1 MTGYLYGIEQAKG
14 RGQAFSPPRP
24 VNRSGMSLLE
34 VLVACGILVVG
45 LASVAAMLP
54 AAASRLS
61 QASAQDRSVAA
72 AQAALVEIEAR
83 QLLSRDLFAS
93 GSAALVFGLGT
104 PQATDLPNV
113 GTALSRPA
121 GVGFAQRMDN
131 DPASD
136 GRMYYVEDEV
146 QYDPAA
152 GSVPTNSFASG
163 IRQFRRGVC
172 WGAVVL
178 PEPWGTGTA
187 SLNAARVSVA
197 VFQKPGAPQRFTL
210 TPVFTGTIA
219 SAMFEAMP
227 GTGMDDTKMSDAT
240 RKEFLKPCAYVL
252 AIPPSNSVAP
262 RWLAIVSSWPVWTPG
277 VDPQKSLPTA
287 FRFTFR
293 DEVPLNLLD
302 GSNNLT
308 VIGFPNLL
316 GVTEQVMPVY

>member
-1 MTGYLYGIEQAKG
+1 MTGYLYGIEPARK
-14 RGQAFSPPRP
+14 RGQALPPPRP
-24 VNRSGMSLLE
+24 VHRSGMSLLE

-104 PQATDLPNV
+104 PQAADLPNV
-113 GTALSRPA
+113 GTALSRPV
-121 GVGFAQRMDN
+121 GVGFAHRMDN

-146 QYDPAA
+146 QYDLAA
-152 GSVPTNSFASG
+152 GSAPTNSFASG

-187 SLNAARVSVA
+187 SLNAARVGIA
-197 VFQKPGAPQRFTL
+197 VFQKPGAPERFAL
-210 TPVFTGTIA
+210 TTVFSGSTP
-219 SAMFEAMP
+219 SAMFEAP
-227 GTGMDDTKMSDAT
+227 GGSMDDAT
-240 RKEFLKPCAYVL
+240 RKQYLKPCSYVL

-262 RWLAIVSSWPVWTPG
+262 RWLAIVSSWPIWTPG

-293 DEVPLNLLD
+293 DEVPLNLLS
-302 GSNNLT
+302 GSTTLT

>member
-1 MTGYLYGIEQAKG
+1 MTGWLHGIEPARK
-14 RGQAFSPPRP
+14 RGQALPSPRP

-93 GSAALVFGLGT
+93 GSTALVFGLVT
-104 PQATDLPNV
+104 PEAAVV
-113 GTALSRPA
+113 GTGLSRPA

-131 DPASD
+131 DAGSD

-146 QYDPAA
+146 QYDLAA
-152 GSVPTNSFASG
+152 GSAPTNSFASG

-172 WGAVVL
+172 WGAVVM

-197 VFQKPGAPQRFTL
+197 VFQKPGAPQRFKL
-210 TPVFTGTIA
+210 TPVFTGTTA

-227 GTGMDDTKMSDAT
+227 GTGMDDTKMSDTT
-240 RKEFLKPCAYVL
+240 RKEFLRPCSYVL
-252 AIPPSNSVAP
+252 AIPPPSASVAP
-262 RWLAIVSSWPVWTPG
+262 RWLAIVSSWPIWTPG
-277 VDPQKSLPTA
+277 VDPQKSPPTA

>member
-1 MTGYLYGIEQAKG
+1 
-14 RGQAFSPPRP
+14 
-24 VNRSGMSLLE
+24 MSLLE

-104 PQATDLPNV
+104 PQAADLPNV
-113 GTALSRPA
+113 GTALSRPV

-146 QYDPAA
+146 QYDLAA
-152 GSVPTNSFASG
+152 ESAPTNSFASG

-187 SLNAARVSVA
+187 SLNAARVGIA
-197 VFQKPGAPQRFTL
+197 VFQKPGAPEKFAL
-210 TPVFTGTIA
+210 TTVFSSSTP
-219 SAMFEAMP
+219 SAMFEAP
-227 GTGMDDTKMSDAT
+227 GASMDDAT
-240 RKEFLKPCAYVL
+240 RKQYLKPCSYVL
-252 AIPPSNSVAP
+252 AIPPSTSVAP
-262 RWLAIVSSWPVWTPG
+262 RWLAIVSSWPIWRPG

-293 DEVPLNLLD
+293 DEVPLNLLS
-302 GSNNLT
+302 GSTLT

>member
-1 MTGYLYGIEQAKG
+1 MPGWLHGIEPAGG
-14 RGQAFSPPRP
+14 RGQALPPPRP

-83 QLLSRDLFAS
+83 QLLSRDLFVS

-104 PQATDLPNV
+104 PQAADLPNA
-113 GTALSRPA
+113 GTVLSRPVGA
-121 GVGFAQRMDN
+121 GFAQRMDN

-146 QYDPAA
+146 QYDLAA
-152 GSVPTNSFASG
+152 GSAPTNSFASG

-187 SLNAARVSVA
+187 SLNAARVGIA
-197 VFQKPGAPQRFTL
+197 VFQKPGAPERFAL
-210 TPVFTGTIA
+210 TTVFSGSTP
-219 SAMFEAMP
+219 SAMFEAP
-227 GTGMDDTKMSDAT
+227 GGSMDDAT
-240 RKEFLKPCAYVL
+240 RKQYLKPCSYVL

-262 RWLAIVSSWPVWTPG
+262 RWLAIVSSWPIWTPG
-277 VDPQKSLPTA
+277 VDPQKSLPAA

-293 DEVPLNLLD
+293 DEVPLNLLS
-302 GSNNLT
+302 GSTTLT

>member
-1 MTGYLYGIEQAKG
+1 MTGWLHGIEPARG
-14 RGQAFSPPRP
+14 RGQALPPPRP
-24 VNRSGMSLLE
+24 VTRSGMSLLE
-34 VLVACGILVVG
+34 VLVACGILVIG

-83 QLLSRDLFAS
+83 QLLSRDLFVS

-104 PQATDLPNV
+104 PQAADLPHV
-113 GTALSRPA
+113 GTALSRPVGA
-121 GVGFAQRMDN
+121 GFAQRMDN

-146 QYDPAA
+146 QYDLAA
-152 GSVPTNSFASG
+152 GSAPTNSFASG

-187 SLNAARVSVA
+187 SLNAARVGIA
-197 VFQKPGAPQRFTL
+197 VFQKPGAPERFSL
-210 TPVFTGTIA
+210 TTVFSGSTP
-219 SAMFEAMP
+219 SAMFEAP
-227 GTGMDDTKMSDAT
+227 GASMDDAT
-240 RKEFLKPCAYVL
+240 RKQYLKPCSYVL

-262 RWLAIVSSWPVWTPG
+262 RWLAIVSSWPIWTPG

-293 DEVPLNLLD
+293 DEVPLNLLS
-302 GSNNLT
+302 GSTTLT

-316 GVTEQVMPVY
+316 GVTEQVMPV

>member
-1 MTGYLYGIEQAKG
+1 MTGWLHGIEPARG
-14 RGQAFSPPRP
+14 RGQALPPPRP
-24 VNRSGMSLLE
+24 VTRSGMSLLE
-34 VLVACGILVVG
+34 VLVACGILVIG

-83 QLLSRDLFAS
+83 QLLSRDLFVS

-104 PQATDLPNV
+104 PQAADLPHV
-113 GTALSRPA
+113 GTALSRPVGA
-121 GVGFAQRMDN
+121 GFAQRMDN

-146 QYDPAA
+146 QYDLAA
-152 GSVPTNSFASG
+152 GSAPTNSFASG

-187 SLNAARVSVA
+187 SLNAARVGIA
-197 VFQKPGAPQRFTL
+197 VFQKPGAPERFSL
-210 TPVFTGTIA
+210 TTVFSGSTP
-219 SAMFEAMP
+219 SAMFEAP
-227 GTGMDDTKMSDAT
+227 GASIDDAT
-240 RKEFLKPCAYVL
+240 RKQYLKPCSFVL

-262 RWLAIVSSWPVWTPG
+262 RWLAIVSSWPIWTPG

-293 DEVPLNLLD
+293 DEVPLNLLS
-302 GSNNLT
+302 GSTTLT

>member
-1 MTGYLYGIEQAKG
+1 MTGSLHGIEPARK
-14 RGQAFSPPRP
+14 RGQALPPPRP

-104 PQATDLPNV
+104 PQAADLPNV
-113 GTALSRPA
+113 GTALSRPV

-146 QYDPAA
+146 QYDLAA
-152 GSVPTNSFASG
+152 ESAPTNSFASG

-187 SLNAARVSVA
+187 SLNAARVGIA
-197 VFQKPGAPQRFTL
+197 VFQKPGAPEKFAL
-210 TPVFTGTIA
+210 TTVFSSSTP
-219 SAMFEAMP
+219 SAMFEAP
-227 GTGMDDTKMSDAT
+227 GASMDDAT
-240 RKEFLKPCAYVL
+240 RKQYLKPCSYVL

-262 RWLAIVSSWPVWTPG
+262 RWLAIVSSWPIWTPG

-293 DEVPLNLLD
+293 DEVPLNLLS
-302 GSNNLT
+302 GSTLT

>member
-1 MTGYLYGIEQAKG
+1 MTGWLHGIEPARG
-14 RGQAFSPPRP
+14 RGHALPPPRP
-24 VNRSGMSLLE
+24 VTRSGMSLLE
-34 VLVACGILVVG
+34 VLVACGILVIG

-83 QLLSRDLFAS
+83 QLLSRDLFVS

-104 PQATDLPNV
+104 PQAADLPHV
-113 GTALSRPA
+113 GTALSRPVGA
-121 GVGFAQRMDN
+121 GFAQRMDN

-146 QYDPAA
+146 QYDLAA
-152 GSVPTNSFASG
+152 GSAPTNSFASG

-187 SLNAARVSVA
+187 SLNAARVGIA
-197 VFQKPGAPQRFTL
+197 VFQKPGAPERFSL
-210 TPVFTGTIA
+210 TTVFSGSTP
-219 SAMFEAMP
+219 SAMFEAP
-227 GTGMDDTKMSDAT
+227 GASIDDAT
-240 RKEFLKPCAYVL
+240 RKQYLKPCSFVL

-262 RWLAIVSSWPVWTPG
+262 RWLAIVSSWPIWTPG

-293 DEVPLNLLD
+293 DEVPLNLLS
-302 GSNNLT
+302 GSTTLT

>member
-1 MTGYLYGIEQAKG
+1 MTGWLHGIEPARG
-14 RGQAFSPPRP
+14 RGQALPPPRP
-24 VNRSGMSLLE
+24 VTRSGMSLLE
-34 VLVACGILVVG
+34 VLVACGILVIG

-83 QLLSRDLFAS
+83 QLLSRDLFVS

-104 PQATDLPNV
+104 PQAADLPHV
-113 GTALSRPA
+113 GTALSRPVGA
-121 GVGFAQRMDN
+121 GFAQRMDN

-146 QYDPAA
+146 QYDLAA
-152 GSVPTNSFASG
+152 GSAPTNSFASG

-187 SLNAARVSVA
+187 SLNAARVGIA
-197 VFQKPGAPQRFTL
+197 VFQKPGAPERFSL
-210 TPVFTGTIA
+210 TTVFSGSTP
-219 SAMFEAMP
+219 SAMFEAP
-227 GTGMDDTKMSDAT
+227 GASMDDAT
-240 RKEFLKPCAYVL
+240 RKQYLKPCSYVL

-262 RWLAIVSSWPVWTPG
+262 RWLAIVSSWPIWTPG

-293 DEVPLNLLD
+293 DEVPLNLLS
-302 GSNNLT
+302 GSTTLT

>member
-1 MTGYLYGIEQAKG
+1 MTGHLYGIEPARG
-14 RGQAFSPPRP
+14 RGQVLPSPRP
-24 VNRSGMSLLE
+24 VHRSGMSLLE

-104 PQATDLPNV
+104 PQAADLPNV
-113 GTALSRPA
+113 GTALSRPV
-121 GVGFAQRMDN
+121 GVGFAHRMDN

-146 QYDPAA
+146 QYDLAA
-152 GSVPTNSFASG
+152 GSAPTHSCASG

-187 SLNAARVSVA
+187 SLNAARVGIA
-197 VFQKPGAPQRFTL
+197 VFQKPGAPERFAL
-210 TPVFTGTIA
+210 TTVFSGSTP
-219 SAMFEAMP
+219 SAMFEAP
-227 GTGMDDTKMSDAT
+227 GGSMDDAT
-240 RKEFLKPCAYVL
+240 RKQYLKPCSYVL

-262 RWLAIVSSWPVWTPG
+262 RWLAIVSSWPIWTPG

-293 DEVPLNLLD
+293 DEVPLNLLS
-302 GSNNLT
+302 GSTTLT

>member
-1 MTGYLYGIEQAKG
+1 MTGWLHGIEPARG
-14 RGQAFSPPRP
+14 RGQALPPPRP
-24 VNRSGMSLLE
+24 VTRSGMSLLE
-34 VLVACGILVVG
+34 VLVACGILVIG

-83 QLLSRDLFAS
+83 QLLSRDLFVS

-104 PQATDLPNV
+104 PQAADLPHV
-113 GTALSRPA
+113 GTALSRPVGA
-121 GVGFAQRMDN
+121 GFAQRMDN

-146 QYDPAA
+146 QYDLAA
-152 GSVPTNSFASG
+152 GSAPTNSFASG

-187 SLNAARVSVA
+187 SLNAARVGIA
-197 VFQKPGAPQRFTL
+197 VFQKPGAPERFSL
-210 TPVFTGTIA
+210 TTVFSGSTP
-219 SAMFEAMP
+219 SAMFEAP
-227 GTGMDDTKMSDAT
+227 GASMDDAT
-240 RKEFLKPCAYVL
+240 RKQYLKPCSYVL

-262 RWLAIVSSWPVWTPG
+262 RWLAIVSSWPIWTPG
-277 VDPQKSLPTA
+277 VDPQKSLPAA

-293 DEVPLNLLD
+293 DEVPLNLLS
-302 GSNNLT
+302 GSTTLT

>member
-1 MTGYLYGIEQAKG
+1 MTGYLYGIEPARG
-14 RGQAFSPPRP
+14 RGQALPPPRP

-104 PQATDLPNV
+104 PQAADLPNV
-113 GTALSRPA
+113 GTALSRPV
-121 GVGFAQRMDN
+121 GVGFPQRMDN

-146 QYDPAA
+146 QYDLVA
-152 GSVPTNSFASG
+152 GSAPTNSFASG

-187 SLNAARVSVA
+187 SLNAARVGIA
-197 VFQKPGAPQRFTL
+197 VFQKPGAPERFAL
-210 TPVFTGTIA
+210 TTVFSGSTP
-219 SAMFEAMP
+219 SAMFEAP
-227 GTGMDDTKMSDAT
+227 GGSMDDAT
-240 RKEFLKPCAYVL
+240 RKQYLKPCSYVL

-262 RWLAIVSSWPVWTPG
+262 RWLAIVSSWPIWTPG

-293 DEVPLNLLD
+293 DEVPLNLLS
-302 GSNNLT
+302 GSTTLT

>member
-1 MTGYLYGIEQAKG
+1 MTGWLHGIEPARG
-14 RGQAFSPPRP
+14 RGQALPPPRP

-34 VLVACGILVVG
+34 VLVACGILVIG

-104 PQATDLPNV
+104 PQAADLPHV
-113 GTALSRPA
+113 GTVLSRPVGA
-121 GVGFAQRMDN
+121 GFAQRMDN

-146 QYDPAA
+146 QYDLAA
-152 GSVPTNSFASG
+152 GSAPTNSFASG

-187 SLNAARVSVA
+187 SLNAARVGIA
-197 VFQKPGAPQRFTL
+197 VFQKPGAPERFAL
-210 TPVFTGTIA
+210 TTVFSGSTP
-219 SAMFEAMP
+219 SAMFEAP
-227 GTGMDDTKMSDAT
+227 GASIDDAT
-240 RKEFLKPCAYVL
+240 RKQYLKPCSFVL

-262 RWLAIVSSWPVWTPG
+262 RWLAIVSSWPIWTPG

-293 DEVPLNLLD
+293 DEVPLNLLS
-302 GSNNLT
+302 GSTTLT